1 MIASYSSS
9 TPPNEARRT
18 AIYKVAQFISALRAK
33 PLGTMPPVLRCRV
46 MKLFRDP
53 LVLLLVAAA
62 ATTAFFVVISM

>member
-1 MIASYSSS
+1 
-9 TPPNEARRT
+9 
-18 AIYKVAQFISALRAK
+18 
-33 PLGTMPPVLRCRV
+33 MPPVLRCRV